1 MRAGSVRRNLNLNRI
16 YGYECRRLILNKF
29 FIGIS
34 VLILVYGW
42 QVLKN
47 ITILGVS
54 FTAPFSAWSFGDYL
68 SRMSV
73 FLWIGILFMVGFYHT
88 KAEKRRAVIFESAPV
103 KPYVFDLIRIGAI
116 LTVTALLVFI
126 ICLPAVVFYG
136 SVFDLYPTGMIL
148 CATLLTLFPI
158 AVFAIGSGKL
168 LAHVGTP
175 VLYIWMSVPFIL
187 KMIPLPE
194 AFGILNGSSFTE
206 RPLSIEGLDPEFSL
220 TVGVIVV
227 QSIVFILGVLMIL
240 FKNKRK
246 R

>member
-1 MRAGSVRRNLNLNRI
+1 MNRI

-42 QVLKN
+42 QVIKN

-68 SRMSV
+68 SHMGV
-73 FLWIGILFMVGFYHT
+73 FLWIGILFLIGFYHT
-88 KAEKRRAVIFESAPV
+88 KAEKRRAVIFETAPV
-103 KPYVFDLIRIGAI
+103 KPYVHELIRVGAI
-116 LTVTALLVFI
+116 LTVTVLLVII

-136 SVFDLYPTGMIL
+136 SVFDLYPEGMIL
-148 CATLLTLFPI
+148 CVTLFTLFPI

-194 AFGILNGSSFTE
+194 SFGLLNGSFFTE
-206 RPLSIEGLDPEFSL
+206 RPLSIEELDPEFSL
-220 TVGVIVV
+220 TVGVIMV
-227 QSIVFILGVLMIL
+227 QSIVFILGVLMIF